1 MFIRSTNL
9 CVIVCICVT
18 LYFFANLQLLAR
30 VYAPVCLHT
39 LRQYSHNMG
48 NIMSACIHVLYKNEK
63 KTDSPPILVD
73 FWAYLRNCP
82 LSYYENAIP
91 HGYTGSAFSSCPL
104 PALNITEGEDNDTPS
119 AVVLTHCC

>member
-1 MFIRSTNL
+1 
-9 CVIVCICVT
+9 
-18 LYFFANLQLLAR
+18 
-30 VYAPVCLHT
+30 
-39 LRQYSHNMG
+39 MG
-48 NIMSACIHVLYKNEK
+48 NIMSAILHASMFSTKMK
-63 KTDSPPILVD
+63 KITVD

-91 HGYTGSAFSSCPL
+91 NGYTGSAFSSCPP